1 MGEYSKERKF
11 FLKLPKE
18 FFNSY
23 WVKILEGMPNGQS
36 YLLMYM
42 KLMCDSISYGGYLR
56 FSE

>member
-42 KLMCDSISYGGYLR
+42 KLMCER
-56 FSE
+56 